1 MPFTFTVDEAWAK
14 KNNELL
20 RDTRRLC
27 LSAFLLGAVL
37 LAAGLGIAN
46 FVGSVGGVIVAG
58 VFAALAVIFVIIGI
72 IAPAKVGGAQQLYDA
87 YPLAPAIIA
96 EVNPRDIVL
105 MALVNTAVDPAQPP
119 RWALALRT
127 VTAIKGHQRKLGT
140 RIPAVAVSGRRTT
153 RNEGFWDEV
162 TPMPIAWGTPD
173 PDVISAARKAIEHQQ
188 WNILEKNLK
197 NLDKVKAT
205 KYNLLVL

>member
-1 MPFTFTVDEAWAK
+1 MPFSFTVDEAWAK

-20 RDTRRLC
+20 RDTRRLR

-46 FVGSVGGVIVAG
+46 FVGGVGGIIVAG
-58 VFAALAVIFVIIGI
+58 IFAVLAIVFVIIGI

-87 YPLAPAIIA
+87 YPLTPAIIA
-96 EVNPRDIVL
+96 EVNARDIVL
-105 MALVNTAVDPAQPP
+105 MALVNTSLDPHKPP
-119 RWALALRT
+119 RWGLALRT
-127 VTAIKGHQRKLGT
+127 VTSIKGHERKQGT
-140 RIPAVAVSGRRTT
+140 RVPAVAVAGRRTT

-173 PDVISAARKAIEHQQ
+173 PDVVTAARKAIPHQQ
-188 WNILEKNLK
+188 WDILEKNLK

-205 KYNLLVL
+205 RLNLLVL

>member
-1 MPFTFTVDEAWAK
+1 MPFSFAVDEAWAK

-20 RDTRRLC
+20 RDTRRLR

-46 FVGSVGGVIVAG
+46 FVGGVGGVIVAG
-58 VFAALAVIFVIIGI
+58 VFAVLAIVFVIIGI
-72 IAPAKVGGAQQLYDA
+72 IAPSKVGGAQQLYDA

-105 MALVNTAVDPAQPP
+105 MALVNTNADPHKPP
-119 RWALALRT
+119 RWGLALRT
-127 VTAIKGHQRKLGT
+127 VTSIKGHDRKYGT
-140 RIPAVAVSGRRTT
+140 RVPAVAVSGRRTT
-153 RNEGFWDEV
+153 RNQDHWDEI

-173 PDVISAARKAIEHQQ
+173 PDAITAARKAIPHQE
-188 WNILEKNLK
+188 WDILEKNLK

-205 KYNLLVL
+205 RFNLLVL